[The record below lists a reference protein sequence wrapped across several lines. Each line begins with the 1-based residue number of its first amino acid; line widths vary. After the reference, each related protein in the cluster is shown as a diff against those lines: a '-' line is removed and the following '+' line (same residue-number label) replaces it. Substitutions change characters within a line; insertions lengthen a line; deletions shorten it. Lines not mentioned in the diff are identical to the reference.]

1 MEEWLKKMF
10 TLHTS
15 NFVCRHIKD
24 KHDHGG
30 KNNNMQNHPCTT
42 ILQGTV
48 KREED
53 KADRGGG
60 GKTTSGK
67 GQTWSSPSPK
77 GQWRTEKNG
86 CEIICGAPATLA
98 VKGLM
103 MMIIMASKTATNHSA
118 EGVAPP
124 HHGE

>member
-53 KADRGGG
+53 KADRGRG
-60 GKTTSGK
+60 GKTTSGNE
-67 GQTWSSPSPK
+67 QAWSSARPR
-77 GQWRTEKNG
+77 GQWRTWKNG
-86 CEIICGAPATLA
+86 ENWLLA
-98 VKGLM
+98 VKELMTM
-103 MMIIMASKTATNHSA
+103 MMMMMMS
-118 EGVAPP
+118 GCY
-124 HHGE
+124 